1 MTMSAYFRSAAHVRE
16 GVLARYSD
24 LFMVAGVIAIV
35 AMMVLPLPHW
45 LIDLLVAFNIASGI
59 VLLLLGIYI
68 QSPLEFSVFP
78 SVLLMT
84 TLFRLSLSIATTR
97 MILLHGDAGDII
109 DTFGKVV
116 AGGNLV
122 VGLVV
127 FLIITVVQFIVIAK
141 GAERVA
147 EVAARFSLDAMPG
160 KQMSIDSD
168 LRAGLI
174 DKDEAKRRR
183 RALELESKLHGSL
196 DGAMKFVKGDAIAGI
211 VIIVINLLG
220 GLAVGVMM
228 QGLDLGSALTK
239 YAILTIGEGMVAQIP
254 ALLGAMAAGLIVT
267 RTTDEDDKHLGDAV
281 RKQLMAKP
289 RVLVV
294 AGGICALM
302 GLVPGFPTLVFLLL
316 ALAIA
321 GTGALMMPAC
331 RGWLRERRHPAVRSL
346 VRRLDVPQQVG
357 ATALPQARPAVPLLL
372 RVPGS
377 LLQAEAGRALT
388 PALEQVLEDFHL
400 DLGLALPRIHV
411 HGQPGADW
419 AGRWELLAYE
429 VPIVRG
435 RLPHGPH
442 GGPVNTPADAA
453 AAVAEPVR
461 QALRRHAPLFL
472 GLQDT
477 THLLTR
483 AGIDAPDVVKEVLR
497 ALPVQRVADVLRR
510 LVGEGVSIRN
520 LRDILEALS
529 EAGQRDKDAHAL
541 TEFARIAL
549 KRQLCHQVA
558 PDGRLPVLLL
568 EPALEELLRQSVRT
582 SGGTSQLV
590 LEPETA
596 RGIARAIA
604 ARVADRRPQA
614 LVTTIDVRWHLRKLI
629 EPECFDTP
637 VLSFHELLPTLEIDI
652 VDRLSLPSE
661 PTSARLAEGAEG
673 APVGPAEPAPRRP
686 LDGLPAPATP

>member
-1 MTMSAYFRSAAHVRE
+1 MTMSAYFRSAGNVRE
-16 GVLARYSD
+16 SALARYSD
-24 LFMVAGVIAIV
+24 LVMVAGVIAIV
-35 AMMVLPLPHW
+35 AMMVLPLPIW

-59 VLLLLGIYI
+59 LLLLLGIYI

-97 MILLHGDAGDII
+97 LILLDGHAGDII

-183 RALELESKLHGSL
+183 RALEMESKLHGSL

-220 GLAVGVMM
+220 GLAIGVMM
-228 QGLDLGSALTK
+228 QDMDVGSALSK
-239 YAILTIGEGMVAQIP
+239 YSILTIGEGMVAQIP

-294 AGGICALM
+294 AGGICVLM
-302 GLVPGFPTLVFLLL
+302 GAVPGFPTGVFLLL
-316 ALAIA
+316 AVGIA
-321 GTGALMMPAC
+321 GSGLLMMPAC
-331 RGWLRERRHPAVRSL
+331 RDWLRARRHPAMRGL
-346 VRRLDVPQQVG
+346 VQRLDTPQQVT

-372 RVPGS
+372 RVPAP
-377 LLQAEAGRALT
+377 LLQSEAGRALT
-388 PALEQVLEDFHL
+388 PALEQVLEEFQ
-400 DLGLALPRIHV
+400 LGLGLSLPRIHV
-411 HGQPGADW
+411 HGQVQGHGEQDFS
-419 AGRWELLAYE
+419 GRWELLAFE
-429 VPIVRG
+429 VPIARG
-435 RLPHGPH
+435 VIPAGPF
-442 GGPVNTPADAA
+442 DAA
-453 AAVAEPVR
+453 AAIGEPVR
-461 QALRRHAPLFL
+461 QSLRRHAPLFL
-472 GLQDT
+472 GMQDT
-477 THLLTR
+477 TNLLTR
-483 AGIDAPDVVKEVLR
+483 AAIDAPDVVKEVLR

-510 LVGEGVSIRN
+510 LVGEAVSIRN

-558 PDGRLPVLLL
+558 PDGKLPVLLL
-568 EPALEELLRQSVRT
+568 DPALEDLLRQAVRT
-582 SGGTSQLV
+582 SGGVAQLA
-590 LEPETA
+590 LEPE
-596 RGIARAIA
+596 A
-604 ARVADRRPQA
+604 ARRIAETLAASVARHAPRA
-614 LVTTIDVRWHLRKLI
+614 LVTAIDVRWHLRKLI

-637 VLSFHELLPTLEIDI
+637 VLSFHELMPTLELDI
-652 VDRLSLPSE
+652 LDRL
-661 PTSARLAEGAEG
+661 A
-673 APVGPAEPAPRRP
+673 V
-686 LDGLPAPATP
+686 PATPMLKAE